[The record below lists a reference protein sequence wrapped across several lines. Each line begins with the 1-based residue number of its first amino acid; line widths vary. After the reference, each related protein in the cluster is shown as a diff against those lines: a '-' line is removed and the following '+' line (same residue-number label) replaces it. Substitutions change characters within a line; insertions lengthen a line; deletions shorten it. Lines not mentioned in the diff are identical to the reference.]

1 METEAGQKS
10 HCCRGSSV
18 KPPLTFGESV
28 ASRRH
33 HGKNELT
40 KPVKA
45 YRNVMVHKRTE
56 RPREWEKNKKK
67 RGGGEEEKK
76 GAGRSWGRWRGG
88 EKSEAVQTEPDA
100 GVWRLV

>member
-67 RGGGEEEKK
+67 KGGGEKK
-76 GAGRSWGRWRGG
+76 GEERSG
-88 EKSEAVQTEPDA
+88 
-100 GVWRLV
+100 